1 MTASLPNRAG
11 ETLHG
16 EGATSAGGPSEEGT
30 NVDARTE
37 AGYESPFPIM
47 RGFGRRGGLSPVGA
61 RLGPR
66 FGLICQVGLHI
77 TRIYSIQVHGSKSRT
92 RSKHHISDG
101 LELSLRTNAA

>member
-37 AGYESPFPIM
+37 AGYESPFP
-47 RGFGRRGGLSPVGA
+47 RVWGSGLAGDRQRKFV
-61 RLGPR
+61 L
-66 FGLICQVGLHI
+66 FMN
-77 TRIYSIQVHGSKSRT
+77 GS
-92 RSKHHISDG
+92 
-101 LELSLRTNAA
+101 